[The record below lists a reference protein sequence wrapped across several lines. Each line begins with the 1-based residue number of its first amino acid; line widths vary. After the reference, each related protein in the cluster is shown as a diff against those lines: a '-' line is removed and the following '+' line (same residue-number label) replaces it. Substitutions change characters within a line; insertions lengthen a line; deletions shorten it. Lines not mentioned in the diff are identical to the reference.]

1 MRGGYDS
8 KVHKISIDFVRYLSY
23 LHIVK
28 VRYTYRYYPSQE
40 QAQELSRVFG
50 HTRYVY
56 NWALRQRTDAWANG
70 EKINYNQS
78 SAALTALKKTP
89 QYAWLNEVSCV
100 PLQQSLRNLQT
111 AFGNFFAGRAKYP
124 RFKSKRDKQSAEYT
138 TSAFKYSD
146 GNLSLAKVGKLKVRW
161 SRPFTSKPTTVTV
174 SKTATGRYYVSLVL
188 DETPQP
194 FTKTGETVGIDLGIN
209 RLATLSNG
217 ESIPNL
223 RFTRKY
229 EKRLA
234 KAQRRLARKTKGSG
248 RWNRQRIKVARVHQK
263 LTNAR
268 LDHLNKVTTD
278 IVRRFDVIAVEDLNV
293 RGMVRNGK
301 LAKHLSDASFGQFV
315 SMLEYKAVWR
325 GKELVKIDR
334 FFPSSKRCSCCGF
347 VAQKMPLDVRNWQCP
362 ECKSEHDRDEN
373 AAMNILNFALGQRVN
388 AHGADV
394 RPLVA

>member
-1 MRGGYDS
+1 M
-8 KVHKISIDFVRYLSY
+8 
-23 LHIVK
+23 K
-28 VRYTYRYYPSQE
+28 VRYTFRCYPTDI

-56 NWALRQRTDAWANG
+56 NWALRLRTDAWANG
-70 EKINYNQS
+70 QKVNYNQT
-78 SAALTALKKTP
+78 SAALTSLKRTDEHR
-89 QYAWLNEVSCV
+89 WLNEVSCV

-146 GNLSLAKVGKLKVRW
+146 GVLSLAKVGKLKVRW
-161 SRPFTSKPTTVTV
+161 SRPFTSQLTTVTV
-174 SKTATGRYYVSLVL
+174 SKTPTGRYYVSLVL
-188 DETPQP
+188 DETPVP
-194 FTKTGETVGIDLGIN
+194 FAKTGASIGIDLGIN

-217 ESIPNL
+217 ERIPNL
-223 RFTRKY
+223 KFTRTY

-248 RWNRQRIKVARVHQK
+248 RWNRQRIKVARVHEK

-268 LDHLNKVTTD
+268 VDHLNKVTTD
-278 IVRRFDVIAVEDLNV
+278 LVRRFDVIAVEDLTV
-293 RGMVRNGK
+293 RGMVRNHK
-301 LAKHLSDASFGQFV
+301 VAKHISDASFGRFV
-315 SMLEYKAVWR
+315 SMLEYKTVWR
-325 GKELVKIDR
+325 GKTLVKIDR

-362 ECKSEHDRDEN
+362 VCKSEHDRDEN
-373 AAMNILNFALGQRVN
+373 AAKNILNFALGQRV
-388 AHGADV
+388 
-394 RPLVA
+394 

>member
-1 MRGGYDS
+1 M
-8 KVHKISIDFVRYLSY
+8 
-23 LHIVK
+23 K
-28 VRYTYRYYPSQE
+28 VRYTYRFYPTQE

-50 HTRYVY
+50 HTRFVY
-56 NWALRQRTDAWANG
+56 NWALRQRTDAWANS

-89 QYAWLNEVSCV
+89 EHAWLNEVSCV

-174 SKTATGRYYVSLVL
+174 SKTPTGRYYVSLVL
-188 DETPQP
+188 NETPQA
-194 FTKTGETVGIDLGIN
+194 FAKTGDSIGVDLGIN

-217 ESIPNL
+217 ERIPNL
-223 RFTRKY
+223 KFTRKY

-248 RWNRQRIKVARVHQK
+248 RWNRQRIKVARVHEK

-268 LDHLNKVTTD
+268 VDHLNKVTTD

-293 RGMVRNGK
+293 RGMVKNHK
-301 LAKHLSDASFGQFV
+301 LAKHISDASFGRFV

-325 GKELVKIDR
+325 GKDLVKIDR

-347 VAQKMPLDVRNWQCP
+347 VAQKMPLNVRNWQCP

-373 AAMNILNFALGQRVN
+373 AAKNILGFALGQRV
-388 AHGADV
+388 
-394 RPLVA
+394 